1 MALKRVPNIC
11 FPVAID
17 IVSRRDVPEHLYDLW
32 GRLSA
37 AQAQGEELSESFVI
51 GMYVKVMQSVGI
63 SYNKAQW
70 IHVKTLEEF
79 QDYLIKAKKCGRG
92 IVSIGNKAHDMAIQ
106 HLGEDVWDLAG
117 ISFQKEIIHLTLGE
131 DQLFKKL
138 QQDNPDEFN
147 CILLPEEK

>member
-1 MALKRVPNIC
+1 
-11 FPVAID
+11 
-17 IVSRRDVPEHLYDLW
+17 
-32 GRLSA
+32 
-37 AQAQGEELSESFVI
+37 
-51 GMYVKVMQSVGI
+51 
-63 SYNKAQW
+63 
-70 IHVKTLEEF
+70 
-79 QDYLIKAKKCGRG
+79 
-92 IVSIGNKAHDMAIQ
+92 MAIQ

>member
-1 MALKRVPNIC
+1 MTEKNAESMALKRVPNIC

-79 QDYLIKAKKCGRG
+79 QDYLIKAKKAAEGSFLSA
-92 IVSIGNKAHDMAIQ
+92 IKPMIWPSSI
-106 HLGEDVWDLAG
+106 
-117 ISFQKEIIHLTLGE
+117 
-131 DQLFKKL
+131 
-138 QQDNPDEFN
+138 
-147 CILLPEEK
+147 